1 MRDGI
6 ILIDKPAGMSSA
18 GVVARVKRLLKA
30 ERVGHAGTL
39 DPDATGLL
47 IILVN
52 GATRVASYAAD
63 GSKVYSGVIQLGITT
78 ATDDLA
84 GEVISR
90 NEVRCS
96 WDAVEQA
103 CKRLLGRIDQIPP
116 KVSAKKL
123 GGKRAYQLHFEG
135 KEFEL
140 VARSV
145 EVRRFEV
152 QAVPGN
158 HERFSYLVE
167 VSPGTYVRA
176 LARDVGAALGCGAAV
191 GSIRRERSGHFS
203 VLDATN
209 LECVSWDSVRDWGA
223 LVPDFPRLGLPPELI
238 RCLIQGQRRG
248 LLEAWGAWR
257 GRDVERIATHVV
269 YHAPDSLESLGI
281 LRVLPE
287 GGFDFALNIAQH
299 LRK

>member
-1 MRDGI
+1 MQDGI

-47 IILVN
+47 IILIN

-63 GSKVYSGVIQLGITT
+63 GFKVYSGTIQLGITT

-84 GEVISR
+84 GEVLSHT
-90 NEVRCS
+90 EVRCS
-96 WDAVEQA
+96 WNDIEQA
-103 CKRLLGRIDQIPP
+103 CGGFIGRIDQIPP

-123 GGKRAYQLHFEG
+123 GGKRAYRLHLEG

-140 VARSV
+140 VARAV

-152 QAVPGN
+152 QAMSSD
-158 HERFSYLVE
+158 HERFSYVVE

-191 GSIRRERSGHFS
+191 VSIRRERSGHFS

-209 LECVSWDSVRDWGA
+209 LESVSWDSVRDWGT
-223 LVPDFPRLGLPPELI
+223 LVPDLPRLALSPELI

-248 LLEAWGAWR
+248 LLEAWRTWR
-257 GRDVERIATHVV
+257 DSDVERSATHVV
-269 YHAPDSLESLGI
+269 YHAPGSLESLGI

-299 LRK
+299 LRI